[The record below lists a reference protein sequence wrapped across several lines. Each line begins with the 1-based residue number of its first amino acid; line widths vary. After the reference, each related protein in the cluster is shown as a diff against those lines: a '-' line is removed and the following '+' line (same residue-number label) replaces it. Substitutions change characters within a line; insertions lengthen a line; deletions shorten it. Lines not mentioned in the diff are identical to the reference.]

1 MQHNRNITPGAPE
14 KKRINSRLILKRS
27 LVSDRLGAQ
36 GFEEQNPPRETEPSR
51 ATKPEERRPNPI
63 ENN

>member
-1 MQHNRNITPGAPE
+1 MQHNRNITPGAPA
-14 KKRINSRLILKRS
+14 KRRINPRLILKRS

-36 GFEEQNPPRETEPSR
+36 GFEEQTQQRETEPSR
-51 ATKPEERRPNPI
+51 LAKPEERRPNPL